1 MRHNKDDNNDL
12 EKLRRNNSDIVLEIN
27 IKTELAKKMRLIVW
41 RIFSRRI
48 SISTEHLMTNNEVKN
63 L

>member
-41 RIFSRRI
+41 KIFSRRI

>member
-41 RIFSRRI
+41 KIFSRRI
-48 SISTEHLMTNNEVKN
+48 AISTEHLMTNNEVKN

>member
-12 EKLRRNNSDIVLEIN
+12 EKLRRNNSDIILEIN

>member
-48 SISTEHLMTNNEVKN
+48 SISTERSMTNNEVKN